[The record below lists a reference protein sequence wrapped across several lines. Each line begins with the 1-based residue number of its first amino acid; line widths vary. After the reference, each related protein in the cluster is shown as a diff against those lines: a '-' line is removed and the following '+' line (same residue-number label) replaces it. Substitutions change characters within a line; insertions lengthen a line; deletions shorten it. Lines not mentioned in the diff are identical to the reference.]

1 MTDQNPP
8 ARIGLVAAT
17 AAGRRHADTLTAAW
31 PHARLVEGDTV
42 ADALRTAWARY
53 DAVVAFLATGA
64 VVRIVAPLLGDK
76 HTDPAVVVVDEAARH
91 AVALL
96 GGHAGG
102 GNDLAEA
109 VGALLDARPV
119 ITTATDAVD
128 LPGLDTL
135 GWPVQGA
142 VAAVSRAILDGEPV
156 ELIADAA
163 WPLPAL
169 PANVRAAA
177 HDESADNAA
186 ADNAAADNAAA
197 DNAAADN
204 AAAGSGAAGYRL
216 LVTDRV
222 VPLDERTAVLRPPSL
237 VAGVG
242 ASRGVPA
249 AEVTELLHRVLAEAG
264 LDPASLRCLASADVK
279 ADEVGILSTADALGV
294 PLVTWPATRLAAVDV
309 PHPSEV
315 VRAAVGTPSVAE
327 AAALLGPDGRPD
339 DATLLVG
346 KTATAMATVAVAR
359 HPARGRLAVVGLGP
373 GAADLRTPRAVA
385 ELRRAAVV
393 VGLDQYLDQVRDV
406 LRPGTRVLSS
416 GLGAEEA
423 RARAAV
429 AEAAAGRAVALVGSG
444 DAGVYAMASPAL
456 EYADERIDV
465 VGVPG
470 VTAALAAGA
479 LLGAPLGHDHAYVS
493 LSDLHTPW
501 EVIERRVTA
510 AAEGDFVA
518 LFYNPRSRARD
529 WQLGKALGILAA
541 HRPPDTPVGVVRNA
555 SRRGE
560 RVHLATLATL
570 DPAVVDMYS
579 VVVVGSSDTRL
590 VAGRMVTPRGYRWRS

>member
-1 MTDQNPP
+1 MPDLTVTT
-8 ARIGLVAAT
+8 RIGLVAAT
-17 AAGRRHADTLTAAW
+17 TAGRRHADTVAAAW

-42 ADALRTAWARY
+42 ADALRSAWAGS

-64 VVRIVAPLLGDK
+64 VVRILAPLLGDK
-76 HTDPAVVVVDEAARH
+76 HSDPAVVVVDEAARH

-102 GNDLAEA
+102 GNDLAEQ

-119 ITTATDAVD
+119 ITTATDAVG

-156 ELIADAA
+156 QLIADAD

-169 PANVRAAA
+169 PPNVQPPA
-177 HDESADNAA
+177 SPADGDTAGGDT
-186 ADNAAADNAAA
+186 ADGDT
-197 DNAAADN
+197 
-204 AAAGSGAAGYRL
+204 AGGGAAVSGYRL

-249 AEVTELLHRVLAEAG
+249 EEVAELLHRVLAEAG
-264 LDPASLRCLASADVK
+264 LHPASLRCLASADVK
-279 ADEVGILSTADALGV
+279 ADEAGIRSTADVLGV
-294 PLVTWPATRLAAVDV
+294 PLVTWPATRLAVIDV

-327 AAALLGPDGRPD
+327 AAALLGADGRAEH
-339 DATLLVG
+339 ATLLVG

-359 HPARGRLAVVGLGP
+359 HVPRGRLAVVGLGP
-373 GAADLRTPRAVA
+373 GAPDLRTPRAVA

-406 LRPGTRVLSS
+406 FRPGTRVLSS

-510 AAEGDFVA
+510 AAEGDFVTV
-518 LFYNPRSRARD
+518 FYNPRSRARD

-541 HRPPDTPVGVVRNA
+541 HRPPDAPVGVVRNA
-555 SRRGE
+555 SRPGE
-560 RVHLATLATL
+560 RVHLATVATL

-579 VVVVGSSDTRL
+579 VVVVGNSDTRL

>member
-17 AAGRRHADTLTAAW
+17 AAGRRHADTVAAAW
-31 PHARLVEGDTV
+31 PHARLVQGETV
-42 ADALRTAWARY
+42 ADALRTAWALC
-53 DAVVAFLATGA
+53 DAVIAFLATGA
-64 VVRIVAPLLGDK
+64 VVRIVAPLLDDK
-76 HTDPAVVVVDEAARH
+76 RTDPAVVVVDEAARH

-102 GNDLAEA
+102 ANALAEQVA
-109 VGALLDARPV
+109 DLLDARPV

-156 ELIADAA
+156 RLVADVD

-169 PANVRAAA
+169 PPNVRAA
-177 HDESADNAA
+177 DGDNTEADTS
-186 ADNAAADNAAA
+186 D
-197 DNAAADN
+197 
-204 AAAGSGAAGYRL
+204 GGYRL

-222 VPLDERTAVLRPPSL
+222 VPPDERTAVLRPPSL

-249 AEVTELLHRVLAEAG
+249 AEVAELLHRVLAEAG
-264 LDPASLRCLASADVK
+264 LDPASLRCLATADIK
-279 ADEVGILSTADALGV
+279 ADEAGIRSTVDALGV

-327 AAALLGPDGRPD
+327 AAALLGTDGRPD

-359 HPARGRLAVVGLGP
+359 HAPRGRLAVVGLGP

-429 AEAAAGRAVALVGSG
+429 AEAAAGRAVALIGSG

-479 LLGAPLGHDHAYVS
+479 LLGAPLGHDHAYLS

-501 EVIERRVTA
+501 DVIERRVTA
-510 AAEGDFVA
+510 AAEGDFVT

-555 SRRGE
+555 SRPGE
-560 RVHLATLATL
+560 RVHLATVATL
-570 DPAVVDMYS
+570 DPSIVDMYS
-579 VVVVGSSDTRL
+579 VVVVGSTDTRL